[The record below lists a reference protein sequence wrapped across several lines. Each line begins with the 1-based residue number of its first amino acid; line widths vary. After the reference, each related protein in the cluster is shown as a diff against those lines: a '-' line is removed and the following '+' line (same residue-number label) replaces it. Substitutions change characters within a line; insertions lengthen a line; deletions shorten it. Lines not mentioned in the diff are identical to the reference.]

1 MPFTFKPAKCDSEL
15 KEKLKVEYPAI
26 LRWMVDGWLD
36 FQASGTVRPEVIATA
51 TEQYLNDENI
61 LGGWITENCIRD
73 AGASQL
79 LKELYIDWREWCEAN
94 HEEPGTNRSF
104 KKALERLGDLTFRA
118 TKRSVL
124 VKGLCCRA
132 KWEQDDQ
139 PEEVNE

>member
-1 MPFTFKPAKCDSEL
+1 MWKRTRECCRGP
-15 KEKLKVEYPAI
+15 
-26 LRWMVDGWLD
+26 GLD
-36 FQASGTVRPEVIATA
+36 LPRRREFN
-51 TEQYLNDENI
+51 L
-61 LGGWITENCIRD
+61 
-73 AGASQL
+73 
-79 LKELYIDWREWCEAN
+79 DWREWCEAN

-132 KWEQDDQ
+132 RWEQDDQ